1 MKNSRKGFTL
11 VELLVVIAIL
21 AILATVVVVGYTGC
35 IEKANISNDTAIA
48 SELNLLLKAESV
60 TNKIDSFDEVV
71 DVLYANGF
79 YLANLNTKTEGCF
92 FVWDSVSNQ
101 ILFVSAKDGFK
112 VIFPE
117 DGYAPMG
124 ETWHL
129 ACSDKALIEG
139 LDLGK
144 VKVMP
149 TVSDAKGI
157 ASFVKSFKSS
167 TEATEMKLYIDN
179 NTALTSGISF
189 GNKDVPL
196 SLTIELG
203 QNNIS
208 AVDEGEDYT
217 PIYAYYGSEIN
228 VNGGI
233 ITANLDNTLDTATGG
248 TNISTQIKIAF
259 GAKGTINGTT
269 CIANSKEGG
278 HAILVHQSEAEINNV
293 TIKASCVSDPKKGHG
308 IMSQG
313 GSTVTVNDC
322 VIEAT
327 GNALFCSNSYGGASK
342 MTVNGGTYTGNTA
355 AIFSQGSTVT
365 VNGGTFIGDL
375 VVYGGSITIN
385 GGTFSVNP
393 AEVAGVTVNGTV
405 VDNGNGT
412 WTVQ

>member
-92 FVWDSVSNQ
+92 FVWDSATNQ

-139 LDLGK
+139 LNLGK

-149 TVSDAKGI
+149 TVSDAEGI
-157 ASFVKSFKSS
+157 ASFVESMGSI
-167 TEATEMKLYIDN
+167 TEETEMKLYIDN
-179 NTALTSGISF
+179 NTALTSSIIS
-189 GNKDVPL
+189 NNQYVT
-196 SLTIELG
+196 LTLELG
-203 QNNIS
+203 KNNIS
-208 AVDEGEDYT
+208 AVDEGANYY
-217 PIYAYYGSEIN
+217 PIHGLGSELII
-228 VNGGI
+228 NGGY
-233 ITANLDNTLDTATGG
+233 ITANLDNTLNVDTGSNIACQILFQEATG
-248 TNISTQIKIAF
+248 S
-259 GAKGTINGTT
+259 INGTT
-269 CIANSKEGG
+269 CIANPKSGG
-278 HAILVHQSEAEINNV
+278 NTILIHDSEVEVKNV
-293 TIKASCVSDPKKGHG
+293 TVKASSVNNPNGTNG
-308 IMSQG
+308 IMSQS

-327 GNALFCSNSYGGASK
+327 GKALMCSGSINNTPS
-342 MTVNGGTYTGNTA
+342 TIIVNGGTYTGNYA
-355 AIFSQGSTVT
+355 AILAYGGTVI
-365 VNGGTFIGDL
+365 VNGGTFNGAL
-375 VVYGGSITIN
+375 TVQQGGTIVIY
-385 GGTFSVNP
+385 GGTFSADPSAYVG
-393 AEVAGVTVNGTV
+393 AGHTATQNA
-405 VDNGNGT
+405 DGT